1 MTFIKQKKF
10 YYLLLIVLSCSVV
23 NLIFKSD
30 NLLLAIAYSNFIT
43 IFPNLVVIYAI
54 FKYLDS
60 YNRIKNI
67 MIPRMGL
74 KRFLKVQVISSE
86 FFMLLYIAIQYTF
99 NILCNGLVSAK
110 YMSILYIFLGSNILM
125 LAMIVLIINLSVFN
139 INRIILLG
147 ISVIINL
154 TYHYGFILKY
164 LNIYNK

>member
-1 MTFIKQKKF
+1 MIFIKQKRF
-10 YYLLLIVLSCSVV
+10 YYLLLIVIACGIL

-60 YNRIKNI
+60 YNRIKNT

-74 KRFLKVQVISSE
+74 KKFLKIQVMSSE
-86 FFMLLYIAIQYTF
+86 FFMILYIVIQYTV
-99 NILCNGLVSAK
+99 NILCNGLVSSK
-110 YMSILYIFLGSNILM
+110 YIGILYIFLGSNILM
-125 LAMIVLIINLSVFN
+125 LTAIILIMNFSLFN
-139 INRIILLG
+139 INKIMLLA

-154 TYHYGFILKY
+154 VYHYGFILKY